1 MKKISETFDKKTRIL
16 TCSVLILGLI
26 LGAAA
31 DKFLL
36 PDRLFGG
43 GTEKVRTYSSESNT
57 IAVVNLDEG
66 YRDKEKTGMYS
77 STILESMEDEGEID
91 IRVVSLETA
100 RLGVESGA
108 FAAYIIIPADFS
120 KNINTLNDKPI
131 KSNIEYSL
139 SSAVSRDA
147 REQAIL
153 DLSYMGETLNKKIS
167 FMYVYSIMDEFHN
180 AQDNTSRIM
189 ENDVK
194 DWKRLNE
201 IEWISLYDNIVIPET
216 KEVENN
222 IVRIDVNDEFK
233 EYDNVVNRVTN
244 EYSLWVDKIRGQI
257 SGIRQ
262 ESDIAKK
269 DNNAMQTP
277 IEGYDPLKS
286 SNGASVYEAGKN
298 RLIAALESHNKKLVE
313 RDVKI
318 FNALKACKEYFEG
331 IGEDVSKKEKIEQ
344 INYMVLGKAIKL
356 LAQETEPIE
365 VKFTE
370 PPAEEVPE
378 EPDEGE
384 QPAEEPAEGEQPEPE
399 EPEEKESKATRAFI
413 KTFAREIGSIDWK
426 AMEITKEEYFS
437 SQNIDTDKSAEE
449 RLARKIMMG
458 NLPEKY
464 TPATRDFSGIED
476 ILEVD
481 TEQENGLLQ
490 AVTSDKVNIEESVN
504 SIDDGIIT
512 PIIERNNQLREALLN
527 TYKIASTSMAVL
539 ASSISG
545 FQPDSS
551 LTEAQIA
558 ANQHVYAVRELNR
571 LVQQK
576 LDSQTADY
584 EAYAATVYRTTS
596 ENVENLKQTMV
607 EKDLDSGEKLAEGL
621 QVAKDSRQ
629 DSSDTNVSLL
639 RDFSIKLPYTRN
651 GSMANTATYDFI
663 TEPTDAEGDIEY
675 KEGQAAGAKGTGS
688 IWTEKAGYLAAG
700 IGLLVLLLYLV
711 NRLMHRKNNRTF

>member
-1 MKKISETFDKKTRIL
+1 
-16 TCSVLILGLI
+16 
-26 LGAAA
+26 
-31 DKFLL
+31 
-36 PDRLFGG
+36 
-43 GTEKVRTYSSESNT
+43 
-57 IAVVNLDEG
+57 
-66 YRDKEKTGMYS
+66 
-77 STILESMEDEGEID
+77 
-91 IRVVSLETA
+91 
-100 RLGVESGA
+100 
-108 FAAYIIIPADFS
+108 
-120 KNINTLNDKPI
+120 
-131 KSNIEYSL
+131 
-139 SSAVSRDA
+139 
-147 REQAIL
+147 
-153 DLSYMGETLNKKIS
+153 
-167 FMYVYSIMDEFHN
+167 
-180 AQDNTSRIM
+180 
-189 ENDVK
+189 
-194 DWKRLNE
+194 
-201 IEWISLYDNIVIPET
+201 
-216 KEVENN
+216 
-222 IVRIDVNDEFK
+222 
-233 EYDNVVNRVTN
+233 
-244 EYSLWVDKIRGQI
+244 
-257 SGIRQ
+257 
-262 ESDIAKK
+262 
-269 DNNAMQTP
+269 
-277 IEGYDPLKS
+277 
-286 SNGASVYEAGKN
+286 
-298 RLIAALESHNKKLVE
+298 
-313 RDVKI
+313 
-318 FNALKACKEYFEG
+318 
-331 IGEDVSKKEKIEQ
+331 
-344 INYMVLGKAIKL
+344 
-356 LAQETEPIE
+356 
-365 VKFTE
+365 
-370 PPAEEVPE
+370 
-378 EPDEGE
+378 
-384 QPAEEPAEGEQPEPE
+384 
-399 EPEEKESKATRAFI
+399 
-413 KTFAREIGSIDWK
+413 
-426 AMEITKEEYFS
+426 MEITKEEYFS

-663 TEPTDAEGDIEY
+663 TEPTDTEGDIEY